1 MNSTG
6 LRRKP
11 LGRWALLT
19 ALAAALCVA
28 GLAVAVSAL
37 TRHGSSPPG
46 AAMQVPTTVKTSVPK
61 LTSDGRAP
69 ALSRSQPLRLRI
81 PAIGVNAP
89 VVEVGL
95 DSDGT
100 VQVPPLDRRNLLGWY
115 KYGPT
120 PGQRG
125 ASVILGHVDSVTGAS
140 VFFHLKDLHKG
151 DMVYVTLA
159 DGKTAAFAVD
169 GLQNTPK
176 TTFPTGAVYG
186 KLSYPGLRLITC
198 GGAFDQATGH
208 YLDNIIVYAHLM

>member
-19 ALAAALCVA
+19 ALAAALSVA
-28 GLAVAVSAL
+28 GLAVAVYAL
-37 TRHGSSPPG
+37 TRNGPSPPS

-61 LTSDGRAP
+61 LTSDGRAL
-69 ALSRSQPLRLRI
+69 ALKRSQPLRVRI

-89 VVEVGL
+89 VVDVGL
-95 DSDGT
+95 DADGS
-100 VQVPPLDRRNLLGWY
+100 VQVPPLDNHNLLGWY

-120 PGQRG
+120 PGQHG

-140 VFFHLKDLHKG
+140 VFFNLKNLHKG
-151 DMVYVTLA
+151 DKVYVTLA
-159 DGKTAAFAVD
+159 DGKTATFAVD
-169 GLQNTPK
+169 GLQNAQK
-176 TTFPTGAVYG
+176 TTFPTEAVYG
-186 KLSYPGLRLITC
+186 KLGYPGLRLITC

-208 YLDNIIVYAHLM
+208 YVDNIIVYAHLV